1 MQLHGYFQEL
11 RKRDYT
17 FNTYLQK
24 VNSLFDE
31 LAIV

>member
-1 MQLHGYFQEL
+1 MVSFEEL

-24 VNSLFDE
+24 LNSLFDE